1 MRDGVHGASV
11 AGAFGGGAMTSPK
24 QWWSLIQRVTKRLG
38 APGAKPSSEGMVV
51 LQSILVRTAEG
62 EAVPSQAQL
71 GEELGIGEKR
81 VRAALR
87 ELQGLWL
94 ILAEPDP
101 EDGRR
106 HVLRPNR
113 ALIAAWADGDY
124 ELAMDRRES
133 QNEGD
138 RGQNGADLTGDSGRN
153 GAYPGQSSG
162 QNGAFP
168 RVRAAES
175 SSSASSSSQSS
186 APASSQEA
194 FAEHQAMLASLT
206 RWGIAMPPA
215 AREYVWRWVGRYP
228 VARVAAAAEA
238 SWRFGAKNFA
248 YVERVLASE
257 DARSEYP
264 DATSVVRFADYR
276 SLRPWHGDQETGGGE
291 G

>member
-38 APGAKPSSEGMVV
+38 APGAKPSSEALVV

-62 EAVPSQAQL
+62 EPVPSQAQL

-113 ALIAAWADGDY
+113 ALIAAWADGEY
-124 ELAMDRRES
+124 ELALDRRES
-133 QNEGD
+133 QCD
-138 RGQNGADLTGDSGRN
+138 QSSGQNGADLGGDSGRN
-153 GAYPGQSSG
+153 GADLGQSSG
-162 QNGAFP
+162 QNGAYP

-175 SSSASSSSQSS
+175 SSSAS
-186 APASSQEA
+186 SSQEA